1 MKNLKEYINE
11 SNIRPQDITNYI
23 ESWLKDPMK
32 SKDMY
37 NILGAIVQGAKNAYE
52 YRTDPKYLDDNKQY
66 AEASEVL
73 AKFIEQLK

>member
-32 SKDMY
+32 SKDMQ
-37 NILGAIVQGAKNAYE
+37 IVLDAIIQGTKNAYE

-66 AEASEVL
+66 AGASEVL
-73 AKFIEQLK
+73 AKFIEQLN

>member
-1 MKNLKEYINE
+1 MRSLKEILNE

-37 NILGAIVQGAKNAYE
+37 NVLGAIIQGAKNAYA

-66 AEASEVL
+66 TEASEVL
-73 AKFIEQLK
+73 AKFIEQLN

>member
-32 SKDMY
+32 TKDMQ
-37 NILGAIVQGAKNAYE
+37 IVLDAIIQGAKAAYE

-73 AKFIEQLK
+73 AKFIEQLN